1 MSYLREVDNSQAA
14 GQLRELYDRFI
25 KENGYVPHH
34 KSVFSLRP
42 DVLSS
47 WLETSHLIRSHLRLR
62 HYELVT
68 IAASTAIGCRYCI
81 LAHCAVLTRNGFNED
96 QLISIVRDFRNAGL
110 EPADVHMMDLAYK
123 FSTQPRS
130 VTASDIQR
138 LRDDGMSDAAIT
150 DIALVAAERNFYS
163 RIFEALGVEPDPQL
177 RDRVPKLWEHVM
189 GADLPRRNDGEAL
202 GNQREL
208 GKMANSRAV

>member
-1 MSYLREVDNSQAA
+1 MSYLHEIDNGQAT

-42 DVLSS
+42 DVLLS
-47 WLETSHLIRSHLRLR
+47 WLETSRLIRSHLRLR

-68 IAASTAIGCRYCI
+68 IAASVAIGCRYCI
-81 LAHCAVLTRNGFNED
+81 IAHGAVLGRNGFSEE
-96 QLISIVRDFRNAGL
+96 QLISIVNDFYSAGL
-110 EPADVHMMDLAYK
+110 EPAEVHMMDLACK
-123 FSTQPRS
+123 FSTQPRV

-138 LRDDGMSDAAIT
+138 LRDDGLSEAAIT

-163 RIFEALGVEPDPQL
+163 RIFETLGVEPDPQL
-177 RDRVPKLWEHVM
+177 RDRVPKLWEHVT
-189 GADLPRRNDGEAL
+189 GADFPRRNHAEAL
-202 GNQREL
+202 GNQGEL
-208 GKMANSRAV
+208 GEIANSRAT